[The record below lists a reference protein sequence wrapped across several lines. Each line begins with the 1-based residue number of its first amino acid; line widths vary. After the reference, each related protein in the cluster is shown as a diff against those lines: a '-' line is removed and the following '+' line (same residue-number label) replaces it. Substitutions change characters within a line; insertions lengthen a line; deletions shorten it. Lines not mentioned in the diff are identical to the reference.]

1 MMRSKKETTRWFARI
16 NHLIGVGPSARPS
29 TYTAMEMVVNN
40 LTGVGLSKHS
50 K

>member
-1 MMRSKKETTRWFARI
+1 MRNRKEATRWFARI

-29 TYTAMEMVVNN
+29 TYTAMKMVVNN
-40 LTGVGLSKHS
+40 LTGVGLCKHP

>member
-1 MMRSKKETTRWFARI
+1 MRSKKKIIRWFALI
-16 NHLIGVGPSARPS
+16 NHLIGVGSSAPPS

-40 LTGVGLSKHS
+40 LIGVGLSKHS

>member
-1 MMRSKKETTRWFARI
+1 MRSRKEATCWFERI
-16 NHLIGVGPSARPS
+16 NHLIGVGSSAPPS
-29 TYTAMEMVVNN
+29 TYTAMDMVVNN